1 MAMGVCI
8 HFASLLLIYYNPN
21 VPVLIR
27 DDTWKAI
34 RDAIQ
39 NTQDITIPLE
49 NDKRF
54 ILQWKHSVFHNPIDG
69 GEITASWRTYRSSG
83 RPKPPS
89 NSHVEMGQIVFL
101 IEPPIESCDTVE
113 LSNYIQQ
120 IHKVV
125 EQQTP
130 PQPPPAPPGSTHP
143 GRQAVI
149 EIELPKCE
157 GWLKMTAY
165 PSVEG
170 LDIQGIMGRVGALM
184 APEARAVVKFQLYFN
199 LWGYQRPTAQFS

>member
-1 MAMGVCI
+1 MGVCI
-8 HFASLLLIYYNPN
+8 HSASVPPIYYDSN

-27 DDTWKAI
+27 DDTWKTI

-54 ILQWKHSVFHNPIDG
+54 VLQWKHSVFHNPIDG
-69 GEITASWRTYRSSG
+69 GEYTASWRTYRSSG
-83 RPKPPS
+83 RPNPPS
-89 NSHVEMGQIVFL
+89 NAHVEMSQIVFL
-101 IEPPIESCDTVE
+101 IEPPIGSIDTEE
-113 LSNYIQQ
+113 LSNYVHQ
-120 IHKVV
+120 IHKII

-130 PQPPPAPPGSTHP
+130 PQPLSAPPGSSHP

-149 EIELPKCE
+149 EIEIPKCE

-165 PSVEG
+165 PSVDG
-170 LDIQGIMGRVGALM
+170 LDIQGIMKSVGALM
-184 APEARAVVKFQLYFN
+184 APEARAVAKLQLFFN
-199 LWGYQRPTAQFS
+199 LWGYQQPTAQFS